1 MKHKIIEEIKKSI
14 ESKYNISDDTKISIE
29 KPKNK
34 EHGDISTNIALI
46 LAKKVKKNPI
56 EICEELKDELNSSSI
71 LIQLK

>member
-14 ESKYNISDDTKISIE
+14 KSKYNISDDTKISIE

-46 LAKKVKKNPI
+46 LAKKVKKI
-56 EICEELKDELNSSSI
+56 LLKFVMN
-71 LIQLK
+71 